1 VNRPPF
7 ATDGLSRLR
16 ARAPPE
22 VRLPFTRFGYRPGF
36 RPIGYR
42 SRASLS
48 PRAFCRLLQY
58 DDARAPPRAAS
69 IPRAARGGD
78 LPPNAFALVLPSRVS
93 EGQHGLTSRAVVR
106 PKEHHRGTGP
116 TRGKVRPAF
125 RRASPLLEPTS
136 HTSSSC
142 AHCYGRRILSRVLRA
157 PGSPTCDERTLSCR
171 QGPRFP
177 HRPAKGGAFPRR
189 PEVRSTAM
197 HVRKPARIAP
207 HPRERGP
214 LVHAAPA
221 PRRAPTLCSSR
232 EPAPFQPTRDARL

>member
-1 VNRPPF
+1 MRDQ
-7 ATDGLSRLR
+7 TDPSKGSLRLS
-16 ARAPPE
+16 
-22 VRLPFTRFGYRPGF
+22 T
-36 RPIGYR
+36 
-42 SRASLS
+42 
-48 PRAFCRLLQY
+48 
-58 DDARAPPRAAS
+58 
-69 IPRAARGGD
+69 ARG
-78 LPPNAFALVLPSRVS
+78 PFS
-93 EGQHGLTSRAVVR
+93 
-106 PKEHHRGTGP
+106 
-116 TRGKVRPAF
+116 TRIRTPH
-125 RRASPLLEPTS
+125 L
-136 HTSSSC
+136 SC
-142 AHCYGRRILSRVLRA
+142 EHCYGRRILSCVLRA

-232 EPAPFQPTRDARL
+232 EPAPFSTDPRCPALTSQASGAAQSNGTKGWLLPPSRNPSIAALKTASVTDAARGVMCRELRNDVFATISAQMKEKKHCNAPFLLHRFSTALFRGFPHVSYRLFEVEGFIGVAPGRRNQD